1 MRGEEKRNL
10 RECKG
15 GEASTF
21 AASPQPY
28 LGEARGHP
36 IRTVPGGA
44 PCGLLIPRSTRGAHR
59 RARPS
64 RPQPLI
70 RPGPGQAA
78 RGVRTMSPARP
89 ELPPDPPARRG
100 GLTRWPSCSWGS
112 PGAPGSRGSE
122 AACAQRCARGRPRA
136 PWVSAGATRGK
147 PPPPLRRPRSP
158 PRRRSAPG
166 SRRAAEPRRGAAAPR
181 PGGRRGARPCSG
193 PWRAAGRPGA
203 DARGRRR
210 GAEGR
215 RLARAHWHGLGRR
228 DPPAA
233 AAAAPPRPRRGRS
246 GVPAAAGARLGS
258 GSQTVVSVRLFVPS
272 PAESSSSSGSACTEV
287 CGFPQGCEVWPCLP
301 MGV

>member
-89 ELPPDPPARRG
+89 ELPP
-100 GLTRWPSCSWGS
+100 T
-112 PGAPGSRGSE
+112 
-122 AACAQRCARGRPRA
+122 
-136 PWVSAGATRGK
+136 
-147 PPPPLRRPRSP
+147 
-158 PRRRSAPG
+158 
-166 SRRAAEPRRGAAAPR
+166 PR
-181 PGGRRGARPCSG
+181 PG
-193 PWRAAGRPGA
+193 AAGSPDGHPALGVVQALQAAEEVRQRVRSV
-203 DARGRRR
+203 AREDDHEHRGSLQGRL
-210 GAEGR
+210 GENH
-215 RLARAHWHGLGRR
+215 RLLVAVLGVRLGGEAR
-228 DPPAA
+228 PAA
-233 AAAAPPRPRRGRS
+233 AAH
-246 GVPAAAGARLGS
+246 
-258 GSQTVVSVRLFVPS
+258 QS
-272 PAESSSSSGSACTEV
+272 PGEEQQRES
-287 CGFPQGCEVWPCLP
+287 
-301 MGV
+301 